1 VTTID
6 GFTGKCVW
14 LGQALIGSRSP
25 YTHAFVVVGED
36 LLIQAEPG
44 GAKFYTFEEQLT
56 GRKVAFSSLPL
67 TDEQRN
73 EVAWQAIQMHGTP
86 YSFLDYLAIGLT
98 RAHFPSKRLRKYV
111 ADSGHMI
118 CSQFADE
125 AHRRAGVELFADA
138 REPGSVVPG
147 DLAHLIGEK

>member
-1 VTTID
+1 MTTID
-6 GFTGKCVW
+6 GFTGKLVW

-25 YTHAFVVVGED
+25 YTHAFVVLRDD
-36 LLIQAEPG
+36 LIIQAEPG
-44 GAKFYTFEEQLT
+44 GAKFYTFAELD
-56 GRKVAFSSLPL
+56 GKRVAYSRLPL
-67 TDEQRN
+67 TDEQLFA
-73 EVAWQAIQMHGTP
+73 VAIEACKMHGTP

-118 CSQFADE
+118 CSQFVDE
-125 AHRRAGVELFADA
+125 AHRRAGIELFEDA
-138 REPGSVVPG
+138 RDPGSVVPG